1 MPDNAVNSKRI
12 AKNSI
17 LLYGRMIIVMAIG
30 LYSSRIVLRSL
41 GVEDY
46 GIYNLVGGLV
56 VFFTVINSA
65 MLSSTQRYIN
75 YGLGNSDKWDVSTIF
90 HTAWIIH
97 IILAILIVIL
107 AETLGLWLLTHKLQI
122 PLNKVD
128 VAIFVF
134 QVSVVTVVIQV
145 LAIPYNAVL
154 VAHEK
159 MSVFAVISIVQ
170 SVLTLLVAFSLLL
183 VDDKR
188 LWLYAILMCVVQS
201 VIALSYYIYCR
212 HHFLETAGRFV
223 FEKNLFK
230 EMVGFAGW
238 CMVGCTAGIMYSQ
251 GLNILLGMFFLPF
264 VNAARGIAVTIQN
277 ALSQVFN
284 NVQTA
289 VVPQLMQSYARHDI
303 EYFNSLIFKSSKY
316 FSFLLLLVAIPFF
329 IRTPQILQLW
339 LGEEPDYSTIF
350 SRILVC
356 ITIIDAVSAPLMRAS
371 DATGDIKKY
380 HLVVGGVLLTIVPIA
395 YVVLKFGGPPES
407 VFYVFLVISIFALI
421 ARLIILRQKIDLS
434 IRDFSISVLARIIIV
449 LATSFPICCFV
460 SQYISADFGGLVLFC
475 FVTTVVIVLGI
486 YFLGATRAERKF
498 LNEKIRII
506 VNKFI

>member
-1 MPDNAVNSKRI
+1 MTDNSINSRRI

-56 VFFTVINSA
+56 VFFTIINSA

-97 IILAILIVIL
+97 IILAVLIVFF
-107 AETLGLWLLTHKLQI
+107 AETIGLWLLTHKLQI
-122 PLNKVD
+122 PLNKAD

-134 QVSVVTVVIQV
+134 QISVITVVVQV
-145 LAIPYNAVL
+145 LTIPYNAVL

-159 MSVFAVISIVQ
+159 MSVFAIISIVQ
-170 SVLTLLVAFSLLL
+170 SVLTLLVALSLLL
-183 VDDKR
+183 IDSRR

-201 VIALSYYIYCR
+201 LVALFYFLYCR
-212 HHFLETAGRFV
+212 HHFLETTGRFV

-230 EMVGFAGW
+230 EMISFAGW

-277 ALSQVFN
+277 AVSQVFN

-289 VVPQLMQSYARHDI
+289 VVPQLMQSYARKDF

-316 FSFLLLLVAIPFF
+316 FAFLLLFVGIPFF

-339 LGEEPDYSTIF
+339 LGEIPDYSVIF
-350 SRILVC
+350 SRILIC
-356 ITIIDAVSAPLMRAS
+356 ITLIDAVSAPLMRAS
-371 DATGDIKKY
+371 DATGDIRKY

-395 YVVLKFGGPPES
+395 YIALKMGGPPES
-407 VFYVFLVISIFALI
+407 VFYVFFVISIFALV
-421 ARLIILRQKIDLS
+421 ARLIILSQKINLS
-434 IRDFSISVLARIIIV
+434 IKKFTLQVVFRIICV
-449 LATSFPICCFV
+449 LMISFPICYV
-460 SQYISADFGGLVLFC
+460 ISQYIRIDFWGLVMFCCITTIVIFQSILFIG
-475 FVTTVVIVLGI
+475 TTSTERAFIRNKISAVIL
-486 YFLGATRAERKF
+486 K
-498 LNEKIRII
+498 RI
-506 VNKFI
+506 